1 MWNDVSSFLVSIVW
15 KNRYLRKYTSRYI
28 SFDGRRGK
36 GGGGLFTGI
45 FFVLRSINDTTFG
58 GEFTDSCKFPKFP
71 ELRGQ
76 SDIVWIDAGTRSL
89 ERNVSIQIKFTL
101 LSTHHLRNAVY
112 IFRIQSWRIVQF
124 LHFLRVIKSWRL
136 YRDKIIPLSSYSNMD
151 TVE

>member
-1 MWNDVSSFLVSIVW
+1 M
-15 KNRYLRKYTSRYI
+15 
-28 SFDGRRGK
+28 
-36 GGGGLFTGI
+36 FTGI

-58 GEFTDSCKFPKFP
+58 GEFTDSCKFSKFP

-101 LSTHHLRNAVY
+101 PSTRHLRNAVY